1 MRKIFSTLL
10 VILSISSF
18 AQSHK
23 EAKDILSK
31 AKEAISQHKNQK
43 LTFDYSMDRP
53 GQGGKKTIT
62 YSGSLVVAGEKYRL
76 EMNDFE
82 YLCDGTKIYTISKA
96 DLEITSSKIDEEN
109 SAPITPSSILNSFDK
124 GFSYK
129 LAGTEKVGKRTV
141 QYITLKPNVTDQV
154 REITLGIFTDD
165 YSVHS
170 FKRMGTND
178 VDIRFEV
185 KESAWDVKLP
195 ATYLTFVA
203 SDYSDY
209 IIFD

>member
-1 MRKIFSTLL
+1 MRKLLSTLL
-10 VILSISSF
+10 VVLSITTF

-23 EAKDILSK
+23 EAKNVLSK
-31 AKEAISQHKNQK
+31 AKEAISQHENQK

-62 YSGSLVVAGEKYRL
+62 YSGSLVVSGEKYRL

-82 YLCDGTKIYTISKA
+82 YLCDGSKIYTISKA
-96 DLEITSSKIDEEN
+96 DMEITSTAIDEEN
-109 SAPITPSSILNSFDK
+109 SAPITPSSILNSFEK

-141 QYITLKPNVTDQV
+141 QYISLKPNVTDQV
-154 REITLGIFTDD
+154 REITLGVFTDD

-185 KESAWDVKLP
+185 KESAWDVKIP